1 MTPFAGAGCALISNE
16 WRDIVIR
23 ESLEKLLAR
32 IRKPRLARPKVKRL
46 AQLALPQRVDLP
58 LRERS
63 HATAALP
70 ANISGAHMG
79 TGKL

>member
-1 MTPFAGAGCALISNE
+1 MIPKF
-16 WRDIVIR
+16 V
-23 ESLEKLLAR
+23 EKVLSGL
-32 IRKPRLARPKVKRL
+32 RKPNQMQPRVAKHP
-46 AQLALPQRVDLP
+46 QLAMPQRVDLP

-70 ANISGAHMG
+70 ANINGAHMG